1 MPTKKN
7 LSNENKGGRGFGVLN
22 SDDRGFLKPDFDAER
37 QGGQRYVGY
46 YNKVSDTPGR
56 SDDE

>member
-1 MPTKKN
+1 MKKPDIKAVN
-7 LSNENKGGRGFGVLN
+7 SGGRGFGKLDK
-22 SDDRGFLKPDFDAER
+22 SDLDFLKPNADTDLLYGKEK
-37 QGGQRYVGY
+37 YVGY